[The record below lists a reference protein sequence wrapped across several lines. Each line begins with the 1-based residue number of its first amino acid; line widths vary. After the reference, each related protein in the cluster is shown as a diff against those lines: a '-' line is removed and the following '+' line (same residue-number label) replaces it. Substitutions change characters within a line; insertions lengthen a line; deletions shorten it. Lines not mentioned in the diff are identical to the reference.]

1 MKKSQEKKEKG
12 VLKGF
17 FLSTLLVGVILIVFY
32 KTVDRLPSVFAAIGD
47 FIGILTPIIFG
58 LVIAFLLF
66 KPVSKL
72 EELFK
77 KARKGFLSKHS
88 RALAVLICYVLLF
101 LILGVTLYLIVPK
114 IIVSIVKLVD
124 AAPEY
129 YNSVISFISKQA
141 GADGKI
147 FGISVDSIKDFF
159 SLEKI
164 LSYFDFKAITKYAGE
179 IFKATGAVV
188 NFFLSIVISIYMLLG
203 KEHLINV
210 SGRLIRAVLPDKKA
224 SKLREITFRS
234 SEIFYNYIYS
244 QLIDAVIVMVL
255 CTIVFSLAGIPYAVL
270 LSVLMGVCNIVPY
283 FGAIIGGFGVVFIT
297 LISTGDLVKA
307 IIALALVLA
316 VQQLDANIIQPKVV
330 ASSVG
335 IKPIYVLI
343 AITIGSGL
351 FGFFGIILAV
361 PVVAI
366 IRMLTLEY
374 VNRVENEKQKAEEIT
389 LTPHE

>member
-1 MKKSQEKKEKG
+1 MNNNQDKKDKL

-17 FLSTLLVGVILIVFY
+17 FLSALLVGVILIVFY
-32 KTVDRLPSVFAAIGD
+32 KTVDKLPSVFAAIGA

-77 KARKGFLSKHS
+77 KGKNNFFSKNS

-129 YNSVISFISKQA
+129 YNSVISFISEQA
-141 GADGKI
+141 GEDRKI

-210 SGRLIRAVLPDKKA
+210 SGRLIRAVVPDKKA
-224 SKLREITFRS
+224 LRLREITFRS

-307 IIALALVLA
+307 IIALVLVLA

-374 VNRVENEKQKAEEIT
+374 VNRVEKEKVEEQKVKES
-389 LTPHE
+389 L

>member
-1 MKKSQEKKEKG
+1 MNNNQDKKDKL

-17 FLSTLLVGVILIVFY
+17 FLSALLVGVILIVFY
-32 KTVDRLPSVFAAIGD
+32 KTVDKLPSVFAAIGA

-66 KPVSKL
+66 KKGKNNFFSKN
-72 EELFK
+72 
-77 KARKGFLSKHS
+77 S

-129 YNSVISFISKQA
+129 YNSVISFISEQA
-141 GADGKI
+141 GEDRKI

-210 SGRLIRAVLPDKKA
+210 SGRLIRAVVPDKKA
-224 SKLREITFRS
+224 LRLREITFRS

-307 IIALALVLA
+307 IIALVLVLA

-374 VNRVENEKQKAEEIT
+374 VNRVEKEKVEEQKVKES
-389 LTPHE
+389 L